1 MTDGPGGGPEE
12 PGEGDSGT
20 PAEPD
25 AGTATESDTGP
36 QTERET
42 STSTARDTS
51 TSTGSDDGRPID
63 GGPAD
68 STRHTTSVPGVSGRA
83 AAAVLAVLAVVPLF
97 VVDAGLTYRARL
109 LVLVLVFA
117 VLTMALNVVF
127 AHTDQLFLF
136 VGAPAGISAYATALL
151 ADALDVTAWL
161 TLPVGALLA
170 GTVGLV
176 ASYVAARRGMTVV
189 VIAILTL
196 ALQLAAMEF
205 FVGAREITGG
215 STGFTFTGL
224 RVPFLE
230 EALGLSHHLAN
241 YYVLLVLLAGAVLLY
256 RWLMRSKYGLAFDA
270 IRQDTVAAE
279 SIGVN
284 VVRYKMIAGF
294 TGAALIGLAG
304 PLYATAEGR
313 VTPAAFSF
321 LTVDV
326 TVLIVLVLGGMRTML
341 GPVLGAAVVTLINE
355 ELGVFGEWE
364 TAVFGLFLIGLF
376 LYFSDGIVPRIENL
390 VKRYD
395 LATLPARAR
404 DRLG

>member
-1 MTDGPGGGPEE
+1 MKLFG
-12 PGEGDSGT
+12 SRS
-20 PAEPD
+20 D
-25 AGTATESDTGP
+25 AWKAVATL
-36 QTERET
+36 
-42 STSTARDTS
+42 
-51 TSTGSDDGRPID
+51 
-63 GGPAD
+63 
-68 STRHTTSVPGVSGRA
+68 V
-83 AAAVLAVLAVVPLF
+83 VLAVVLPAY
-97 VVDAGLTYRARL
+97 VIETGGTYRARVIELL
-109 LVLVLVFA
+109 LVY
-117 VLTMALNVVF
+117 ALIAMGLNIVF

-136 VGAPAGISAYATALL
+136 SGALAGISTYLTVTLVDL
-151 ADALDVTAWL
+151 VGVTAWAVF
-161 TLPVGALLA
+161 PAGVLA
-170 GTVGLV
+170 AGLVGLLV
-176 ASYVAARRGMTVV
+176 SFVSARLEMSII

-196 ALQLAAMEF
+196 SLQLAAEEF
-205 FVGAREITGG
+205 FQGARDITGG
-215 STGFTFTGL
+215 TTGL
-224 RVPFLE
+224 RFSGLELPFLE
-230 EALGLSHHLAN
+230 DALGLAPQIVN
-241 YYVLLVLLAGAVLLY
+241 YYLLLLVLAGALILY
-256 RWLMRSKYGLAFDA
+256 SRMIRSRYGLAFDA